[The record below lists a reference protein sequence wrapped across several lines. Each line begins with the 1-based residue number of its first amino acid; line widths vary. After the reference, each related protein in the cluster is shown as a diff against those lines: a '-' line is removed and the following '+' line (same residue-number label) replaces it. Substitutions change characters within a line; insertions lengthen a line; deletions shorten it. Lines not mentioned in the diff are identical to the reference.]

1 MTHCSISDVLL
12 KALELTGKLDRRSAL
27 QYFVDT
33 ARELTGARYSAL
45 GVLDSHGETVEFFQ
59 SGFPDTLVG
68 SIGQPPRGHG
78 LFADIPAHG
87 YLKINDLVQYL
98 HLSGYPDGHP
108 RMRNFLGVIVPVN
121 EQIWGR
127 LYLAD
132 KESGFTDEDGKNME
146 LFAQAAAIAVKN
158 SRLYAESQ
166 NRARWL
172 ASSQNIVSS
181 LLEGSDEEEALQV
194 IAEQMRIAAKADNAL
209 MILPSIQDT
218 WVCEIVAGEGA
229 SDFLGVNFPR
239 SGRAQTVIREQAG
252 VVIDSMQRL
261 SVVRVEQLRRFG
273 AALYAPLVS
282 KGIGLGVIILLRK
295 PGQSEFDLHDLSM
308 AENVAKQAAIALELA
323 DARHSKELAA
333 ELDERARISRDL
345 HDLAIQQLF
354 ASGMHITA
362 VKEDLG
368 EKVDSPE
375 ISQALDNAIWA
386 IDESVSQIRKIVQSL
401 RDDSSPAALVDRL
414 QHETSVALQSLGFA
428 PSLLITWHGETIDED
443 FDVTR
448 IDNAVGSDVS
458 DDVVAVVREGLSNVA
473 RHAHASSVSVEV
485 SVTADVIQVCVIDDG
500 VGLAPSLSR
509 RSGLSNLAARARR
522 HHGDFEI
529 GPDPET
535 GKLKMC
541 WQASLR

>member
-1 MTHCSISDVLL
+1 MTYCSISDVLL

-33 ARELTGARYSAL
+33 ACELTGARYSAL

-59 SGFPDTLVG
+59 CGLPDRLVG
-68 SIGQPPRGHG
+68 TIGQPPRGHG

-87 YLKINDLVQYL
+87 YLKIDDLAEYM
-98 HLSGYPDGHP
+98 HLSGYPHGHP
-108 RMRNFLGVIVPVN
+108 HMRNFLGVIVPVN

-172 ASSQNIVSS
+172 TSSQNIVSS

-428 PSLLITWHGETIDED
+428 PSLLITWHGETIGED

-485 SVTADVIQVCVIDDG
+485 SVTADTIQVSVIDDG

-529 GPDPET
+529 GPDPQT

>member
-1 MTHCSISDVLL
+1 MMQSELSEVLF
-12 KALELTGKLDRRSAL
+12 KALELTGKLDRPSAL
-27 QYFVDT
+27 QYFVDS
-33 ARELTGARYSAL
+33 AREITGARFAAL
-45 GVLDSHGETVEFFQ
+45 GVLDSHGETVEFIQ
-59 SGFPDTLVG
+59 SGFPQELVG
-68 SIGQPPRGHG
+68 RIGQPPEGHG
-78 LFADIPAHG
+78 LFADIPARG
-87 YLKINDLVQYL
+87 YLKIDDLSQYMN
-98 HLSGYPDGHP
+98 LSGYPDAHP
-108 RMRNFLGVIVPVN
+108 SMHNFLGVIVPVN

-132 KESGFTDEDGKNME
+132 KDGDFTDDDGQNME
-146 LFAQAAAIAVKN
+146 LFAQAAAIAVTN

-172 ASSQNIVSS
+172 TSSQNIVSS

-194 IAEQMRIAAKADNAL
+194 IADQMRIAAKADNAL
-209 MILPSIQDT
+209 MILPSIQDS

-239 SGRAQTVIREQAG
+239 AGRAQTVIREQAG

-282 KGIGLGVIILLRK
+282 KGNGLGVIILLRK
-295 PGQSEFDLHDLSM
+295 PGKGEFDLHDLSM

-362 VKEDLG
+362 VKEDLSN
-368 EKVDSPE
+368 KISSPD
-375 ISQALDNAIWA
+375 ITTALDNAIWA

-401 RDDSSPAALVDRL
+401 RDESSPAAFVDRL

-428 PSLLITWHGETIDED
+428 PSLLIKWHGESISDD
-443 FDVTR
+443 FDITK
-448 IDNAVGSDVS
+448 IDNAIGSDVS

-473 RHAHASSVSVEV
+473 RHAHASSVSVEINV
-485 SVTADVIQVCVIDDG
+485 NAEAIEVWVMDDG

-522 HHGDFEI
+522 HHGDFTI

-541 WQASLR
+541 WCASLR